1 MKTKDN
7 SVNIKGLR
15 PVFAKFL
22 PEIEKEIRR
31 VLGDQYEMTITS
43 AKDGKH
49 MQNSKHYK
57 GLAIDIR
64 TFDMSNVCLVVNS
77 LRKRFYKK
85 LDIVH
90 ESNHIHVEYE
100 PK

>member
-7 SVNIKGLR
+7 SVNVKGLR

-22 PEIEKEIRR
+22 PEIEKVIKR

-43 AKDGKH
+43 ANDGKH
-49 MQNSKHYK
+49 MQGSKHYK

-64 TFDMSNVCLVVNS
+64 CRDMRNVNEVVNA
-77 LRKRFYKK
+77 LKGAFDKP
-85 LDIVH
+85 LDIVF
-90 ESNHIHVEYE
+90 EADHIHIEYD